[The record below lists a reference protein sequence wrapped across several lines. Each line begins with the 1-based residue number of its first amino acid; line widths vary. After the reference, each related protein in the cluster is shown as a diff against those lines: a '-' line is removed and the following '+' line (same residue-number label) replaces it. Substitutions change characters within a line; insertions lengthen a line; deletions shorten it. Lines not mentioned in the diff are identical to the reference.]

1 MFRGAA
7 VGGGGAADRA
17 ADDRG
22 VYAAQFYGGLEQ
34 FLMAAGDPAD
44 AGETDA
50 ADWPVEH
57 DQPAGI
63 PDEPGGA
70 DGGDAAVDPAGG
82 GAVFRVTARLRG
94 GTGEWGSQ
102 GLRPVKNPSRNRL
115 SY

>member
-7 VGGGGAADRA
+7 VVGGGAADRA

-34 FLMAAGDPAD
+34 LFMAAGDPAD

-63 PDEPGGA
+63 SDEPGDF

-82 GAVFRVTARLRG
+82 GTVFRVAAGLRRGVSERG
-94 GTGEWGSQ
+94 GEGVGD
-102 GLRPVKNPSRNRL
+102 
-115 SY
+115 